1 MKSSFQVTRWYDL
14 TSFLFPHVDQ
24 KYKIVHRPIFT
35 NHWPYKNNQHQLKL
49 GSKKYTGARPNHV
62 SPWPNCYLINSYP
75 VNCYSLNCCWK
86 TIEKGKLLICF
97 VCFGMSSQLQLT
109 CWTSQFLVIGMSSKS
124 IVVERTCQSKQSI
137 SIVSPFILFSNSN

>member
-1 MKSSFQVTRWYDL
+1 MHAVYFRFKPFMLSQLSMLLKYEVWKVNSRSPGDMISL
-14 TSFLFPHVDQ
+14 LFCFPMLI
-24 KYKIVHRPIFT
+24 KNIKFYIGLYFT
-35 NHWPYKNNQHQLKL
+35 NHWPYKNNHQLKL

-75 VNCYSLNCCWK
+75 VNCYSLNCCLE

-109 CWTSQFLVIGMSSKS
+109 CWTS
-124 IVVERTCQSKQSI
+124 
-137 SIVSPFILFSNSN
+137 